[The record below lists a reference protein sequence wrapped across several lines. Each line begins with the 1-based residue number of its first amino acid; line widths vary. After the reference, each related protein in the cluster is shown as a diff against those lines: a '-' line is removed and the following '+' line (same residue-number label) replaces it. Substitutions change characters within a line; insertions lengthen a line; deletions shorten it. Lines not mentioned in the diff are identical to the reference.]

1 MMLNKKL
8 EKRLRKIEKEGNDDL
23 SLVLE
28 FGPQN
33 FPTYE
38 LHRLLYRLE
47 EQSEKVFALKRA
59 CYYAGFVVL
68 ASVTAGTYCLLSAM
82 YALGYIFLTFLPLSI
97 GVAAVGFF
105 HLSRRYTTYRYTGYL
120 RAQIAQ
126 EIERRRKD
134 ASIY

>member
-1 MMLNKKL
+1 MLNKKL
-8 EKRLRKIEKEGNDDL
+8 EKRLQKIEKEGNDDL
-23 SLVLE
+23 NLILE

-59 CYYAGFVVL
+59 CYYAAFVIL
-68 ASVTAGTYCLLSAM
+68 ASSLAGTYCLINGM
-82 YALGYIFLTFLPLSI
+82 QTLGFIFLTFLPLSI
-97 GVAAVGFF
+97 GVAAVGFV
-105 HLSRRYTTYRYTGYL
+105 HMSRRYSTYRYTGYL
-120 RAQIAQ
+120 RSQIAQ